1 MFRTFLALAGS
12 FVALATVVSAQTEHG
27 GRPPSMALRL
37 RAPVPTATLPPVR
50 ADLLMAE
57 DAARAAAETAESGG
71 KGPVRFAEVLPVE
84 FDLENSGVW
93 EESGRGDRV
102 WRLRIHSRGAKSLAL
117 VFERFNVP
125 AGGELYVYD
134 DKRATLRGA
143 FTEHENRLD
152 GQFAIRPLRGDA
164 LTLEY
169 FEPARARGRGRLT
182 LSAVTHDYL
191 DVLGMIEDRA
201 GGGTAQNCEIDVACP
216 LGATWAN
223 QVDAAVRVMALP
235 SGLLCSGSLLNSTAN
250 DGTILVLSAAH
261 CTGLANAV
269 FLFNFERPG
278 CRTGTAPMTDTITG
292 STPLV
297 GDGALDVQLVRL
309 NVPQGPLAFPAYL
322 AGWDR
327 SGVPPTSSVLV
338 HHPAG
343 DVKKISLD
351 DDPPGIA
358 GNLWRIL
365 DWEAGV
371 SEGGSSGAPLFDPA
385 GRFIGNLDSGSS
397 TCVFRGNDDF
407 CTRLAAAWPLLE
419 PYLDPLGTGQLTLD
433 GLDLALAPSPQ
444 AFDVT
449 GLFPPQ
455 VEALA
460 PGRPRSLRIL
470 GTGFR
475 DTTQVT
481 IDGTP
486 LDPARMLRGG
496 HGWLNLDMPQ
506 LALGPHAFKVSEGA
520 ATEVLPFAV
529 VAPSEPRFEVDEGVP
544 DDELFSQIGADTLH
558 ADQPGHVHVS
568 YLSLSGL
575 PSVHPRVTLALGNQ
589 FTDLRRF
596 LVTVIPRAGWV
607 SEHHAIP
614 PGMLPFGTV
623 LYAQSVCISHG
634 LPLHAS
640 NRQESVFQF

>member
-1 MFRTFLALAGS
+1 M
-12 FVALATVVSAQTEHG
+12 
-27 GRPPSMALRL
+27 
-37 RAPVPTATLPPVR
+37 R
-50 ADLLMAE
+50 ADLLLAE
-57 DAARAAAETAESGG
+57 DAARATAETAESGGGELGG

-84 FDLENSGVW
+84 LDLENSGVW
-93 EESGRGDRV
+93 EELGRGDRV

-117 VFERFNVP
+117 VFEHYHVP
-125 AGGELYVYD
+125 AGGELYLYD

-164 LTLEY
+164 LNLEY
-169 FEPARARGRGRLT
+169 FEPARARGRGRLA

-201 GGGTAQNCEIDVACP
+201 GGGTAQNCEIDVTCP
-216 LGATWAN
+216 LGASWAN
-223 QVDAAVRVMALP
+223 QIDAAVRVMALP

-397 TCVFRGNDDF
+397 TCVFRSNDDF

-433 GLDLALAPSPQ
+433 GLDLALAPLPQ
-444 AFDVT
+444 PFDVT
-449 GLFPPQ
+449 GLFPSE
-455 VEALA
+455 VEVLA
-460 PGRPRSLRIL
+460 PGRSRSLRIL

-475 DTTQVT
+475 DSTQVT

-506 LALGPHAFKVSEGA
+506 LALGPHAFKISEGA
-520 ATEVLPFAV
+520 ASEVLPFAV

-558 ADQPGHVHVS
+558 ADQPGHLHVG

-575 PSVHPRVTLALGNQ
+575 PSIHPRVTLALGNQ
-589 FTDLRRF
+589 FTNLHRF
-596 LVTVIPRAGWV
+596 LVTVIPRAGWASV
-607 SEHHAIP
+607 HHAVP

-623 LYAQSVCISHG
+623 LYSQTVCISHG

-640 NRQESVFQF
+640 NRQESIFQF